1 MSQSHYF
8 PPPTNASTYLSH
20 SHNYSRLPSVKSACA
35 VLHLNE
41 SPPLPP
47 PPCIYYIIV
56 VDLPTVNWL
65 VDHHYSISSVF
76 YQRDFSTA
84 PSINFISTSFIH
96 IIIYFFILLILFP
109 NFSSLS
115 TYLYACIYSHLQS
128 SLFDSPYLSLHLY
141 IIEPAGNSFII
152 KEI

>member
-1 MSQSHYF
+1 MHYRGYIFDAKILYIASHKDII
-8 PPPTNASTYLSH
+8 H
-20 SHNYSRLPSVKSACA
+20 
-35 VLHLNE
+35 
-41 SPPLPP
+41 
-47 PPCIYYIIV
+47 YYIIV

-65 VDHHYSISSVF
+65 VDHHYPISPVF

-84 PSINFISTSFIH
+84 PSVNSISTSFIH
-96 IIIYFFILLILFP
+96 IIIYFSILLILFP

-128 SLFDSPYLSLHLY
+128 SLFDSPYLSLYLY
-141 IIEPAGNSFII
+141 IIEPAGNLFII